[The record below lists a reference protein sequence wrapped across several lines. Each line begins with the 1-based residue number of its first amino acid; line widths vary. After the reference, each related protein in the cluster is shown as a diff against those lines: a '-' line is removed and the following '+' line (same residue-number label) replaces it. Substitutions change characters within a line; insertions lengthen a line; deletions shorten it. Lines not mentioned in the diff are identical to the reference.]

1 MKLEDVLSKIKDA
14 EGKGVGGKG
23 HWVFR
28 ETYISDSGVGLVL
41 VITADDGFEQHFY
54 LKVIQGREGFKIKV
68 DSVGHP
74 FRTPAM
80 RAALSYALNA
90 AKGE

>member
-1 MKLEDVLSKIKDA
+1 MKLEDLLAGLRS
-14 EGKGVGGKG
+14 GKEKEEGKG

-28 ETYISDSGVGLVL
+28 RRSFRIPVGLIL

-54 LKVIQGREGFKIKV
+54 LKVIPGSRGYKMV

-74 FRTPAM
+74 YRTPAM
-80 RAALSYALNA
+80 RAALRHVLDRP
-90 AKGE
+90 GRI